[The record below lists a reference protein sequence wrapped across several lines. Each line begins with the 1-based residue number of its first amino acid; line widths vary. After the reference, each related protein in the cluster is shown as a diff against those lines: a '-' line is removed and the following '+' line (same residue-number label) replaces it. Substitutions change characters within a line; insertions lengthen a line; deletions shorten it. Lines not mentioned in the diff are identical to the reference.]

1 MLRSQAVYYQ
11 ILNRVHDRLGKGK
24 PIFIDR

>member
-11 ILNRVHDRLGKGK
+11 FLNRVNDRLWKDK